1 MKFIYAQNI
10 FYWKCK
16 KSKIFNIFKQK
27 FNNYIDRL
35 HHLDDNET
43 TPSFLPPLPPR
54 LPPTPSI
61 LPPITPP
68 PITPPHITPIT
79 PKEKF
84 LIPFTLKIFLNYK
97 KYDLFKGVLKY
108 KNHNIAVSL
117 H

>member
-1 MKFIYAQNI
+1 MHKIYSFGNV
-10 FYWKCK
+10 K

-68 PITPPHITPIT
+68 HITPIT
-79 PKEKF
+79 PKENF
-84 LIPFTLKIFLNYK
+84 LITFTLKI
-97 KYDLFKGVLKY
+97 LKNC
-108 KNHNIAVSL
+108 KNTTLLKISL
-117 H
+117 YTKLTKWSSRYMSKSEC